1 MNKSKR
7 QAEYTNWVYILI
19 FCILVLYVITLL
31 VPAVW
36 TVMSSFKSVYEWE
49 WDNNYF
55 GFPKEFSFQNYVTA
69 YKNFNVRTDASSGRQ
84 VFMLEQFLYSIL
96 YAGGCA
102 IAATLT
108 PCIVAYAVARLHNKF
123 GKVIY
128 TIVIVAM
135 ALPIVGS
142 LPSEIQMARRIYI
155 YGHIWGQWIMKMNF
169 LGVYFLVFHAQF
181 KAIPMDYTEA
191 AQLDGASHFAV
202 MVKVIMPLAMSTVS
216 AVMLLNFITYW
227 NDYQIPMIYIKD
239 YPVLAYGMFM
249 FYQSKENEI
258 QHDPVKLA
266 GILLMAI
273 PIIIMFAV
281 FNKKLTLNL
290 SVGGIKG

>member
-1 MNKSKR
+1 MDKIKK
-7 QAEYTNWVYILI
+7 QPKPTNWVYIVILC
-19 FCILVLYVITLL
+19 FLVLFVLFML

-36 TVMSSFKSVYEWE
+36 TVMSSFKSVDEWE

-55 GFPKEFSFQNYVTA
+55 GFPKEFSFGNYVSA
-69 YKNFNVRTDASSGRQ
+69 YKYFNVRTETGGRQ
-84 VFMLEQFLYSIL
+84 VFMPEQFLYSFL

-102 IAATLT
+102 VMSTLT

-128 TIVIVAM
+128 AIVIVAM

-142 LPSEIQMARRIYI
+142 LPSELQMARITGL

-181 KAIPMDYTEA
+181 RAIPMDYTEA
-191 AQLDGASHFAV
+191 AEIDGASNFSIMA
-202 MVKVIMPLAMSTVS
+202 KVIMPLAWGSVS
-216 AVMLLNFITYW
+216 AVLLLNFITYW

-239 YPVLAYGMFM
+239 YPVLAYGMFS
-249 FYQSKENEI
+249 FYQSTETAI
-258 QHDPVKLA
+258 QSVPVKLA

-281 FNKKLTLNL
+281 FNKKLMVNL

>member
-1 MNKSKR
+1 MDKIKK
-7 QAEYTNWVYILI
+7 QPKPTNWVYIVILC
-19 FCILVLYVITLL
+19 FLVLFVLFML

-36 TVMSSFKSVYEWE
+36 TVMSSFKSVDEWE

-55 GFPKEFSFQNYVTA
+55 GFPKEFSFGNYVSA
-69 YKNFNVRTDASSGRQ
+69 YKYFNVRTETGGRQ
-84 VFMLEQFLYSIL
+84 VFMPEQFLYSLL

-102 IAATLT
+102 VMSTLT

-128 TIVIVAM
+128 AIVIVAM

-142 LPSEIQMARRIYI
+142 LPSELQMARITGL

-181 KAIPMDYTEA
+181 RAIPMDYTEA
-191 AQLDGASHFAV
+191 AEIDGASNFSIMA
-202 MVKVIMPLAMSTVS
+202 KVIMPLAWGSVS
-216 AVMLLNFITYW
+216 AVLLLNFITYW

-239 YPVLAYGMFM
+239 YPVLAYGMFS
-249 FYQSKENEI
+249 FYQSTETAI
-258 QHDPVKLA
+258 QSVPVKLA

-281 FNKKLTLNL
+281 FNKKLMVNL

>member
-1 MNKSKR
+1 MKNGLSKQIR
-7 QAEYTNWVYILI
+7 TTNWVHIV
-19 FCILVLYVITLL
+19 ILVILVVYALLLL

-36 TVMSSFKSVYEWE
+36 TLVSSAKSVDEWE

-55 GFPKEFSFQNYVTA
+55 GFSKDFSLDNYVTA
-69 YKNFNVRTDASSGRQ
+69 YKYFNVPTEDGGKQ
-84 VFMLEQFLYSIL
+84 VFMPEQFLYSVL

-102 IAATLT
+102 IIATMT
-108 PCIVAYAVARLHNKF
+108 PCIVAYAVARLHSNF
-123 GKVIY
+123 GRVIY
-128 TIVIVAM
+128 TIVIFAM

-142 LPSEIQMARRIYI
+142 LPSEIQMARATGL

-191 AQLDGASHFAV
+191 AQIDGAGNFSV
-202 MVKVIMPLAMSTVS
+202 MANVILPLAKGTIS
-216 AVMLLNFITYW
+216 AVMLLNFINFW
-227 NDYQIPMIYIKD
+227 NDYQTPMIYLKN
-239 YPVLAYGMFM
+239 YPVLAYGMFS
-249 FYQSKENEI
+249 FYQSTETAI
-258 QHDPVKLA
+258 QSIPVKLA

-273 PIIIMFAV
+273 PIIVMFAV
-281 FNKKLTLNL
+281 FNKKLMVNL

>member
-1 MNKSKR
+1 MDKIKK
-7 QAEYTNWVYILI
+7 QPKPTNWVYIVILC
-19 FCILVLYVITLL
+19 FLVLFVLFML

-36 TVMSSFKSVYEWE
+36 TVMSSFKSVDEWE

-55 GFPKEFSFQNYVTA
+55 GFSKEFSFGNYVSA
-69 YKNFNVRTDASSGRQ
+69 YKYFNVRTETGGRQ
-84 VFMLEQFLYSIL
+84 VFIPEQFLYSLL

-102 IAATLT
+102 VMSTLT

-142 LPSEIQMARRIYI
+142 LPSELQMARITGL

-181 KAIPMDYTEA
+181 RAIPMDYTEA
-191 AQLDGASHFAV
+191 AEIDGASNFSIMA
-202 MVKVIMPLAMSTVS
+202 KVIMPLAWGSVS
-216 AVMLLNFITYW
+216 AVLLLNFITYW

-239 YPVLAYGMFM
+239 YPVLAYGMFS
-249 FYQSKENEI
+249 FYQSTETAI
-258 QHDPVKLA
+258 QSVPVKLA

-281 FNKKLTLNL
+281 FNKKLMVNL

>member
-1 MNKSKR
+1 MDKIKK
-7 QAEYTNWVYILI
+7 QPKPTNWVYIVILC
-19 FCILVLYVITLL
+19 FLVLFVLFML

-36 TVMSSFKSVYEWE
+36 TVMSSFKSVDEWE

-55 GFPKEFSFQNYVTA
+55 GFPKEFSFGNYVSA
-69 YKNFNVRTDASSGRQ
+69 YKYFNVRTETGGRQ
-84 VFMLEQFLYSIL
+84 VFMPEQFLYSLL

-102 IAATLT
+102 VMSTLT

-142 LPSEIQMARRIYI
+142 LPSELQMARITGL

-181 KAIPMDYTEA
+181 RAIPMDYTEA
-191 AQLDGASHFAV
+191 AEIDGASNFSIMA
-202 MVKVIMPLAMSTVS
+202 KVIMPPAWGSVS
-216 AVMLLNFITYW
+216 AVLLLNFITYW
-227 NDYQIPMIYIKD
+227 NDYQIPMIYIKG
-239 YPVLAYGMFM
+239 YPVLAYGMFS
-249 FYQSKENEI
+249 FYQSTETAI
-258 QHDPVKLA
+258 QSVPVKLA

-281 FNKKLTLNL
+281 FNKKLMVNL

>member
-1 MNKSKR
+1 MNKLKR
-7 QAEYTNWVYILI
+7 RFKEINWVYIVILC
-19 FCILVLYVITLL
+19 FLVLYVAMLI
-31 VPAVW
+31 VPVVW
-36 TVMSSFKSVYEWE
+36 TVMSSFKSVDEWS

-55 GFPKEFSFQNYVTA
+55 GFPKEFSFNNYVTA
-69 YKNFNVRTDASSGRQ
+69 YKYFNVRTETSARQ

-102 IAATLT
+102 FMATIT

-142 LPSEIQMARRIYI
+142 LPSEIQMARALGL
-155 YGHIWGQWIMKMNF
+155 YGHLWGQWIMKMNF

-181 KAIPMDYTEA
+181 KAIPADYTEA
-191 AQLDGASHFAV
+191 AQLDGASNFSV
-202 MVKVIMPLAMSTVS
+202 MAKIIMPLAWGTIT

-239 YPVLAYGMFM
+239 YPVLAYGMFS
-249 FYQSKENEI
+249 FYQSTETEI
-258 QHDPVKLA
+258 QSVPVKLA

-273 PIIIMFAV
+273 PIIVMFAV
-281 FNKKLTLNL
+281 FNKKLAVNL

>member
-1 MNKSKR
+1 M
-7 QAEYTNWVYILI
+7 
-19 FCILVLYVITLL
+19 
-31 VPAVW
+31 P
-36 TVMSSFKSVYEWE
+36 
-49 WDNNYF
+49 
-55 GFPKEFSFQNYVTA
+55 
-69 YKNFNVRTDASSGRQ
+69 
-84 VFMLEQFLYSIL
+84 EQFLYSLL

-102 IAATLT
+102 VMSTLT

-142 LPSEIQMARRIYI
+142 LPSELQMARITGL

-181 KAIPMDYTEA
+181 RAIPMDYTEA
-191 AQLDGASHFAV
+191 AEIDGASNFSIMA
-202 MVKVIMPLAMSTVS
+202 KVIMPLAWGSVS
-216 AVMLLNFITYW
+216 AVLLLNFITYW
-227 NDYQIPMIYIKD
+227 NDYQIPMIYIKG
-239 YPVLAYGMFM
+239 YPVLAYGMFS
-249 FYQSKENEI
+249 FYQSTETAI
-258 QHDPVKLA
+258 QSVPVKLA

-281 FNKKLTLNL
+281 FNKKLMVNL

>member
-1 MNKSKR
+1 MDKIKK
-7 QAEYTNWVYILI
+7 QPKPTNWVYIVILC
-19 FCILVLYVITLL
+19 FLVLFVLFML

-36 TVMSSFKSVYEWE
+36 TVMSSFKSVDEWE

-55 GFPKEFSFQNYVTA
+55 GFPKEFSFGNYVSA
-69 YKNFNVRTDASSGRQ
+69 YKYFNVRTETGGRQ
-84 VFMLEQFLYSIL
+84 VFMPEQFLYSFL

-102 IAATLT
+102 VMSTLT

-128 TIVIVAM
+128 AIVIVAM

-142 LPSEIQMARRIYI
+142 LPSELQMARITGL
-155 YGHIWGQWIMKMNF
+155 YGYIWGQWIMKMNF

-181 KAIPMDYTEA
+181 RAIPMDYTEA
-191 AQLDGASHFAV
+191 AEIDGASNFSIMA
-202 MVKVIMPLAMSTVS
+202 KVIMPLAWGSVS
-216 AVMLLNFITYW
+216 AVLLLNFITYW

-239 YPVLAYGMFM
+239 YPVLAYGMFS
-249 FYQSKENEI
+249 FYQSTETAI
-258 QHDPVKLA
+258 QSVPVKLA

-281 FNKKLTLNL
+281 FNKKLMVNL

>member
-1 MNKSKR
+1 MNKLKKQSKK
-7 QAEYTNWVYILI
+7 TNWVYIVIL
-19 FCILVLYVITLL
+19 CILMLYVVTLI
-31 VPAVW
+31 VPALW
-36 TVMSSFKSVYEWE
+36 TIMSSFKSVDEWS

-55 GFPKEFSFQNYVTA
+55 GFPKEFSFNNYVTA
-69 YKNFNVRTDASSGRQ
+69 YKYFNVRTETSERQ
-84 VFMLEQFLYSIL
+84 VFMFEQFLYSVL

-102 IAATLT
+102 IAATIT
-108 PCIVAYAVARLHNKF
+108 PCVVAYAVARLHNKF
-123 GKVIY
+123 GNVIY

-142 LPSEIQMARRIYI
+142 LPSEIQMAKAIHI

-181 KAIPMDYTEA
+181 KAIPMGYTEA
-191 AQLDGASHFAV
+191 AELDGASHFSI
-202 MVKVIMPLAMSTVS
+202 MTSVIMPLAWGTIS

-227 NDYQIPMIYIKD
+227 NDYQIPMIYVKD

-249 FYQSKENEI
+249 FYQSKETDI
-258 QHDPVKLA
+258 QSVPVKLA

-273 PIIIMFAV
+273 PIIIIFAV
-281 FNKKLTLNL
+281 FNKKLVVNL

>member
-1 MNKSKR
+1 MDKIKK
-7 QAEYTNWVYILI
+7 QPKPTNWVYIVILC
-19 FCILVLYVITLL
+19 FLVLFVLFML

-36 TVMSSFKSVYEWE
+36 TVMSSFKSVDEWE

-55 GFPKEFSFQNYVTA
+55 GFPKEFSFGNYVSA
-69 YKNFNVRTDASSGRQ
+69 YKYFNVRTETGGRQ
-84 VFMLEQFLYSIL
+84 VFMPEQFLYSLL

-102 IAATLT
+102 VMSTLT

-142 LPSEIQMARRIYI
+142 LPSELQMARITGL

-181 KAIPMDYTEA
+181 RAIPMDYTEA
-191 AQLDGASHFAV
+191 AEIDGASNFSIMA
-202 MVKVIMPLAMSTVS
+202 KVIMPLAWGSVS
-216 AVMLLNFITYW
+216 AVLLLNFITYW

-239 YPVLAYGMFM
+239 YPVLAYGMFS
-249 FYQSKENEI
+249 FYQSTETAI
-258 QHDPVKLA
+258 QSVPVKLA

-281 FNKKLTLNL
+281 FNKKLMVNL
-290 SVGGIKG
+290 SVS

>member
-1 MNKSKR
+1 MDKIKK
-7 QAEYTNWVYILI
+7 QPKPTNWVYIVILC
-19 FCILVLYVITLL
+19 FLVLFVLFML

-36 TVMSSFKSVYEWE
+36 TVMSSFKSVDEWE

-55 GFPKEFSFQNYVTA
+55 GFPKEFSFGNYVSA
-69 YKNFNVRTDASSGRQ
+69 YKYFNVRT
-84 VFMLEQFLYSIL
+84 E
-96 YAGGCA
+96 AGGCA
-102 IAATLT
+102 VMSPLT

-142 LPSEIQMARRIYI
+142 LPSELQMARITGL

-181 KAIPMDYTEA
+181 RAIPMDYTEA
-191 AQLDGASHFAV
+191 AEIDGASNFSIMA
-202 MVKVIMPLAMSTVS
+202 KVIMPLAWGSVS
-216 AVMLLNFITYW
+216 AVLLLNFITYW
-227 NDYQIPMIYIKD
+227 NDYQIPMIYIKG
-239 YPVLAYGMFM
+239 YPVLAYGMFS
-249 FYQSKENEI
+249 FYQSTETAI
-258 QHDPVKLA
+258 QSVPVKLA

-281 FNKKLTLNL
+281 FNKKLMVNL

>member
-1 MNKSKR
+1 M
-7 QAEYTNWVYILI
+7 
-19 FCILVLYVITLL
+19 FCLLLSYVITLF

-36 TVMSSFKSVYEWE
+36 TIVSSLKSVDEWS
-49 WDNNYF
+49 WDQNYF
-55 GFPKEFSFQNYVTA
+55 GLPMEPSFGNYVTA
-69 YKNFNVRTDASSGRQ
+69 YKYFNVKAGARQ
-84 VFMLEQFLYSIL
+84 VFMPEQFLYSIL

-108 PCIVAYAVARLHNKF
+108 PCVVAYAVARLHNEF

-128 TIVIVAM
+128 TVVIVAM

-142 LPSEIQMARRIYI
+142 LPSEIQMARATGI

-169 LGVYFLVFHAQF
+169 LGVYFLVFYAQF
-181 KAIPMDYTEA
+181 RAIPMDYTEA
-191 AQLDGASHFAV
+191 AQLDGASNMSV
-202 MVKVIMPLAMSTVS
+202 MVKIIIPLAKGTVS
-216 AVMLLNFITYW
+216 AVMLLNFIAYW
-227 NDYQIPMIYIKD
+227 NDYQIPMIYVKD

-249 FYQSKENEI
+249 FYQSTEDAI
-258 QHDPVKLA
+258 SCVPVKLA

-273 PIIIMFAV
+273 PIVILFAV
-281 FNKKLTLNL
+281 FNKKLAVNL

>member
-1 MNKSKR
+1 MDKIKK
-7 QAEYTNWVYILI
+7 QPKPTNWVYIVILC
-19 FCILVLYVITLL
+19 FLVLFVLFML

-36 TVMSSFKSVYEWE
+36 TVMSSFKSVDEWE

-55 GFPKEFSFQNYVTA
+55 GFPKEFSFGNYVSA
-69 YKNFNVRTDASSGRQ
+69 YKYFNVRTETGGRQ
-84 VFMLEQFLYSIL
+84 VFMPEQFLYSLL

-102 IAATLT
+102 VMSTLT

-142 LPSEIQMARRIYI
+142 LPSELQMARITGL

-181 KAIPMDYTEA
+181 RAIPMDYTEA
-191 AQLDGASHFAV
+191 AEIDGASNFSIMA
-202 MVKVIMPLAMSTVS
+202 KVIMPLAWGSVS
-216 AVMLLNFITYW
+216 AVLLLNFITYW
-227 NDYQIPMIYIKD
+227 NDYQIPMIYIKG
-239 YPVLAYGMFM
+239 YPVLAYGMFS
-249 FYQSKENEI
+249 FYQSTETAI
-258 QHDPVKLA
+258 QSVPVKLA

-273 PIIIMFAV
+273 TIIIMFAV
-281 FNKKLTLNL
+281 FNKKLMVNL

>member
-1 MNKSKR
+1 MDKIKK
-7 QAEYTNWVYILI
+7 QPKPTNWVYIVILC
-19 FCILVLYVITLL
+19 FLVLFVLFML

-36 TVMSSFKSVYEWE
+36 TVMSSFKSVDEWE

-55 GFPKEFSFQNYVTA
+55 GFPKEFSFGNYVSA
-69 YKNFNVRTDASSGRQ
+69 YKYFNGRTETGGRQ
-84 VFMLEQFLYSIL
+84 VFMPEQCLYSLL

-102 IAATLT
+102 VMSTLT

-142 LPSEIQMARRIYI
+142 LPSELQMARITGL

-181 KAIPMDYTEA
+181 RAIPMDYTEA
-191 AQLDGASHFAV
+191 AEIDGASNFSIMA
-202 MVKVIMPLAMSTVS
+202 KVIMPLAWGSVS
-216 AVMLLNFITYW
+216 AVLLLNFITYW

-239 YPVLAYGMFM
+239 YPVLAYGMFS
-249 FYQSKENEI
+249 FYQSTETAI
-258 QHDPVKLA
+258 QSVPVKLA

-281 FNKKLTLNL
+281 FNKKLMVNL

>member
-1 MNKSKR
+1 MDKIKK
-7 QAEYTNWVYILI
+7 QPKPTNWVYIVILC
-19 FCILVLYVITLL
+19 FLVLFVLFML

-36 TVMSSFKSVYEWE
+36 TVMSSFKSVDEWE

-55 GFPKEFSFQNYVTA
+55 GFPKEFSFCNYVSA
-69 YKNFNVRTDASSGRQ
+69 YKYFNVRTETGGRQ
-84 VFMLEQFLYSIL
+84 VFMPEQFLYSLL

-102 IAATLT
+102 VMSTLT

-142 LPSEIQMARRIYI
+142 LPSELQMARITGL

-181 KAIPMDYTEA
+181 RAIPMDYTEA
-191 AQLDGASHFAV
+191 AEIDGASNFSIMA
-202 MVKVIMPLAMSTVS
+202 KVIMPLAWGSVS
-216 AVMLLNFITYW
+216 AVLLLNFITYW

-239 YPVLAYGMFM
+239 YPVLAYGMFS
-249 FYQSKENEI
+249 FYQSTETAI
-258 QHDPVKLA
+258 QSVPVKLA

-281 FNKKLTLNL
+281 FNKKLMVNL

>member
-1 MNKSKR
+1 MNKLKR
-7 QAEYTNWVYILI
+7 RFKDINWVYIVILC
-19 FCILVLYVITLL
+19 FLVLYVAMLI
-31 VPAVW
+31 VPVVW
-36 TVMSSFKSVYEWE
+36 TVMSSFKSVDEWS

-55 GFPKEFSFQNYVTA
+55 GFPKEFSFNNYVTA
-69 YKNFNVRTDASSGRQ
+69 YKYFNVRTETSARQ
-84 VFMLEQFLYSIL
+84 VFMLEQFLYSML

-102 IAATLT
+102 FMTTIT

-142 LPSEIQMARRIYI
+142 LPSEIQMARALGL
-155 YGHIWGQWIMKMNF
+155 YGHLWGQWIMKMNF

-181 KAIPMDYTEA
+181 KAIPADYTEA
-191 AQLDGASHFAV
+191 AQLDGASHFSV
-202 MVKVIMPLAMSTVS
+202 MAKIIMPLAWGTIT

-239 YPVLAYGMFM
+239 YPVLAYGMFS
-249 FYQSKENEI
+249 FYQSTETEI
-258 QHDPVKLA
+258 QSVPVKLA

-273 PIIIMFAV
+273 PIIVMFAV
-281 FNKKLTLNL
+281 FNKKLAVNL

>member
-1 MNKSKR
+1 MDKIKK
-7 QAEYTNWVYILI
+7 QPKPTNWVYIVILC
-19 FCILVLYVITLL
+19 FLVLFVLFML

-36 TVMSSFKSVYEWE
+36 TVMSSFKSVDEWE

-55 GFPKEFSFQNYVTA
+55 GFPKEFSFGNYVSA
-69 YKNFNVRTDASSGRQ
+69 YKYFNVRTETGGRQ
-84 VFMLEQFLYSIL
+84 VFMPEQFLYSLL

-102 IAATLT
+102 VMSTLT

-142 LPSEIQMARRIYI
+142 LPSELQMARITGL

-169 LGVYFLVFHAQF
+169 LGVYFLVFDAQF
-181 KAIPMDYTEA
+181 RAIPMDYTEA
-191 AQLDGASHFAV
+191 AEIDGASNFSIMA
-202 MVKVIMPLAMSTVS
+202 KVIMPLAWGSVS
-216 AVMLLNFITYW
+216 AVLLLNFITYW
-227 NDYQIPMIYIKD
+227 NDYQIPMIYIKG
-239 YPVLAYGMFM
+239 YPVLAYGMFS
-249 FYQSKENEI
+249 FYQSTETAI
-258 QHDPVKLA
+258 QSVPVKLA

-281 FNKKLTLNL
+281 FNKKLMVNL

>member
-1 MNKSKR
+1 MKNGLSKQIR
-7 QAEYTNWVYILI
+7 TTNWVHIV
-19 FCILVLYVITLL
+19 ILVILVVYALLLL

-36 TVMSSFKSVYEWE
+36 TLVSSAKSVDEWE

-55 GFPKEFSFQNYVTA
+55 GFPKDFSLDNYVTA
-69 YKNFNVRTDASSGRQ
+69 YKYFNVPTEDGGKQ
-84 VFMLEQFLYSIL
+84 VFMPEQFLYSVL

-102 IAATLT
+102 IIATMT
-108 PCIVAYAVARLHNKF
+108 PCIVAYAVARLHSNF
-123 GKVIY
+123 GRVIY
-128 TIVIVAM
+128 TIVIFAM

-142 LPSEIQMARRIYI
+142 LPSEIQMARATGL

-191 AQLDGASHFAV
+191 AQIDGAGNFSV
-202 MVKVIMPLAMSTVS
+202 MAHVILPLAKGTIS
-216 AVMLLNFITYW
+216 AVMLLNFINFW
-227 NDYQIPMIYIKD
+227 NDYQTPMIYLKN
-239 YPVLAYGMFM
+239 YPVLAYGMFS
-249 FYQSKENEI
+249 FYQSTETAI
-258 QHDPVKLA
+258 QSIPVKLA

-273 PIIIMFAV
+273 PIIVMFAV
-281 FNKKLTLNL
+281 FNKKLMVNL

>member
-1 MNKSKR
+1 MDKIKKQSKP
-7 QAEYTNWVYILI
+7 TNWVYIVILC
-19 FCILVLYVITLL
+19 FLVLFVLFML

-36 TVMSSFKSVYEWE
+36 TVMSSFKSVDEWE

-55 GFPKEFSFQNYVTA
+55 GFPKEFSFGNYVSA
-69 YKNFNVRTDASSGRQ
+69 YKYFNVRTETGGRQ
-84 VFMLEQFLYSIL
+84 VFMPEQFLYSLL

-102 IAATLT
+102 VMSTLT

-142 LPSEIQMARRIYI
+142 LPSELQMARITGL

-169 LGVYFLVFHAQF
+169 LGVYFLVLHAQF
-181 KAIPMDYTEA
+181 RAIPMDYTEA
-191 AQLDGASHFAV
+191 AEIDGASNFSIMA
-202 MVKVIMPLAMSTVS
+202 KVIMPLAWGSVS
-216 AVMLLNFITYW
+216 AVLLLNFITYW

-239 YPVLAYGMFM
+239 YPVLAYGMFS
-249 FYQSKENEI
+249 FYQSTETAI
-258 QHDPVKLA
+258 QSVPVKLA

-281 FNKKLTLNL
+281 FNKKLMVNL

>member
-1 MNKSKR
+1 MDKIKK
-7 QAEYTNWVYILI
+7 QPKPTNWVYIVILC
-19 FCILVLYVITLL
+19 FLVLFVLFML

-36 TVMSSFKSVYEWE
+36 TVMSSFKSVDEWE

-55 GFPKEFSFQNYVTA
+55 GFPKEFSFGNYVSA
-69 YKNFNVRTDASSGRQ
+69 YKYFNVRTETGGRQ
-84 VFMLEQFLYSIL
+84 VFMPEQFLYSLL

-102 IAATLT
+102 VMSTLT

-142 LPSEIQMARRIYI
+142 LPSELQMARITGL

-181 KAIPMDYTEA
+181 RAIPMDYTEA
-191 AQLDGASHFAV
+191 AEIDGASNFSIMA
-202 MVKVIMPLAMSTVS
+202 KVIMPLAWGSVS
-216 AVMLLNFITYW
+216 AVLLLSFITYW

-239 YPVLAYGMFM
+239 YPVLAYGMFS
-249 FYQSKENEI
+249 FYQSTETAI
-258 QHDPVKLA
+258 QSVPVKLA

-281 FNKKLTLNL
+281 FNKKLMVNL

>member
-1 MNKSKR
+1 MNKLGKQLKS
-7 QAEYTNWVYILI
+7 TNWVHIVIL
-19 FCILVLYVITLL
+19 CVLVLYAVLLL

-36 TVMSSFKSVYEWE
+36 TIMSSFKSVDEWD

-55 GFPKEFSFQNYVTA
+55 GFPNEFSFDNYVAA
-69 YKNFNVRTDASSGRQ
+69 YKYFNVRTETDGRQ
-84 VFMLEQFLYSIL
+84 VFMPEQFLYSLL

-128 TIVIVAM
+128 TIVIIAM

-142 LPSEIQMARRIYI
+142 LPSEIQMAKATGL

-191 AQLDGASHFAV
+191 AQIDGASNFAI
-202 MVKVIMPLAMSTVS
+202 MTNVIMPLAWSTIS
-216 AVMLLNFITYW
+216 AVLLLNFITYW
-227 NDYQIPMIYIKD
+227 NDYQSPMIYIKD
-239 YPVLAYGMFM
+239 YPVLAYGMFS
-249 FYQSKENEI
+249 FYQSTETAI
-258 QHDPVKLA
+258 QSVPVKLA

-281 FNKKLTLNL
+281 FNKKLMVNL

>member
-1 MNKSKR
+1 MDKIKK
-7 QAEYTNWVYILI
+7 QPKPTNWVYIVILC
-19 FCILVLYVITLL
+19 FLVLFVLFML

-36 TVMSSFKSVYEWE
+36 TVMSSFKSVDEWE

-55 GFPKEFSFQNYVTA
+55 GFPKEFSFGNYVSA
-69 YKNFNVRTDASSGRQ
+69 YKYFNVRTETGGRQ
-84 VFMLEQFLYSIL
+84 VFMPEQFLYSLL

-102 IAATLT
+102 VMSTLT

-142 LPSEIQMARRIYI
+142 LPSELQMARITGL

-181 KAIPMDYTEA
+181 RAIPMDYTEA
-191 AQLDGASHFAV
+191 AEIDGASNFSIMA
-202 MVKVIMPLAMSTVS
+202 KVIMPLAWGSVS
-216 AVMLLNFITYW
+216 AVLLLNFITYW
-227 NDYQIPMIYIKD
+227 NDYQIPMIYIKG
-239 YPVLAYGMFM
+239 YPVLAYGMFS
-249 FYQSKENEI
+249 FYQSTETAI
-258 QHDPVKLA
+258 QSVPVKLA

-281 FNKKLTLNL
+281 FNKKLMVNL

>member
-1 MNKSKR
+1 MDKIKK
-7 QAEYTNWVYILI
+7 QPKPTNWVYIVILC
-19 FCILVLYVITLL
+19 FLVLFVLFML

-36 TVMSSFKSVYEWE
+36 TVMSSFKSVDEWE

-55 GFPKEFSFQNYVTA
+55 GFPKEFSFGNYVSA
-69 YKNFNVRTDASSGRQ
+69 YKYFNVRTETGGRQ
-84 VFMLEQFLYSIL
+84 VFIPEQFLYSLL

-102 IAATLT
+102 VMSTLT

-142 LPSEIQMARRIYI
+142 LPSELQMARITGL

-181 KAIPMDYTEA
+181 RAIPMDYTEA
-191 AQLDGASHFAV
+191 AEIDGASNFSIMA
-202 MVKVIMPLAMSTVS
+202 KVIMPLAWGSVS
-216 AVMLLNFITYW
+216 AVLLLNFITYW

-239 YPVLAYGMFM
+239 YPVLAYGMFS
-249 FYQSKENEI
+249 FYQSTETAI
-258 QHDPVKLA
+258 QSVPVKLA

-281 FNKKLTLNL
+281 FNKKLMVNL